1 MAPYGGTARR
11 SQSRAGG
18 LGTARKVPCQA
29 RAVAAAA
36 ARLTQPHCH
45 GHGHA
50 GETEPRSE
58 SLGTI
63 RLAAWR

>member
-18 LGTARKVPCQA
+18 LRVGTARKVPCQA

-58 SLGTI
+58 S
-63 RLAAWR
+63 

>member
-18 LGTARKVPCQA
+18 LETARKVPCQA

-36 ARLTQPHCH
+36 ARLTQPHRDCH

-58 SLGTI
+58 S
-63 RLAAWR
+63 